1 MHTAFVKKISF
12 PLLARRAGL
21 KNLYGQ
27 LGFLEDSQYWPR
39 EKLLAL
45 QLQRMKGLLCH
56 AYAHVP
62 YYRARMDEAG
72 FAPDRF
78 TDLGDLAR
86 LPLLSKEDIRKN
98 LADLLADNIP
108 LADRHASETGGTTGV
123 KMRFFRDNACLAPK
137 EAARYRFER
146 WTGWDFGEP
155 MGLVWTAQQDYVGH
169 WTWKAK
175 IKNSLFERQ
184 AVLPAAILDSE
195 TIAGYI
201 SLLRRKKPTMIRA
214 FSSPLCEV
222 ASHILK
228 AGLSGFS
235 LKGIVTTGEPLYPHQ
250 RETIEKAF
258 NCEIFDSYRCREVG
272 PIAQECE
279 AHAGMHINAEALY
292 VEIIPTTDMPHDKGL
307 GEVVVTD
314 LLNYGMPFI
323 RYRMGDL
330 ARLSGQCCPCGRGLP
345 LLMDIAGRT
354 ADLLF
359 TPAGKA
365 ITAGS
370 LVLYLVDEAPGL
382 LGQAQIIQDG
392 VDHLLIK
399 LTRQPPP
406 SPQVMDHQRNKVRE
420 LFGPNMRVDFDLVEA
435 IPREPSGK
443 YRFAICAIPRPREI

>member
-21 KNLYGQ
+21 KNLYGH
-27 LGFLEDSQYWPR
+27 LKSLEDSQYWPR
-39 EKLLAL
+39 EKLMAL
-45 QLQRMKGLLCH
+45 QLERMKALLCH

-72 FAPDRF
+72 FVPEKF
-78 TDLGDLAR
+78 TNFGDLAK
-86 LPLLSKEDIRKN
+86 LPLLSKEDIREN
-98 LADLLADNIP
+98 QADLLANNI
-108 LADRHASETGGTTGV
+108 AMANCHASETGGTTGV
-123 KMRFFRDNACLAPK
+123 KMRFCRDNACLAAK

-146 WTGWDFGEP
+146 WTGWNFGEP

-169 WTWKAK
+169 WTRKAR

-195 TIAGYI
+195 TIVNYI
-201 SLLRRKKPTMIRA
+201 SLLRRKKPTMVRA
-214 FSSPLCEV
+214 FTSPLYEV
-222 ASHILK
+222 ATHILK
-228 AGLSGFS
+228 AGLTGFS

-258 NCEIFDSYRCREVG
+258 GCEIFDSYRCREVG

-279 AHAGMHINAEALY
+279 THEGMHINAEALF
-292 VEIIPTTDMPHDKGL
+292 VEIVPAADMPHENGL

-314 LLNYGMPFI
+314 LLNHGMPFI

-330 ARLSGQCCPCGRGLP
+330 ARLAEHDCPCGRGLP
-345 LLMDIAGRT
+345 LLKDIAGRT

-359 TPAGKA
+359 TPKGKA

-382 LGQAQIIQDG
+382 LGQAQIIQDD
-392 VDHLLIK
+392 VDHLLIR
-399 LTRQPPP
+399 LTRQPLP
-406 SPQVMDHQRNKVRE
+406 SQQIMDYQRDKVRE
-420 LFGPNMRVDFDLVEA
+420 LFGPDMRVDFDLVES
-435 IPREPSGK
+435 IPRASSGK